1 MILEGFTTGLYP
13 SEQCIIMCSPTVPL
27 HYNPSTLS
35 EFRSR
40 QDVTDPCACPSPG
53 SQQQRESITLR
64 VELVVANSECARAC
78 FPSFYMQYMC
88 HITCINQ

>member
-1 MILEGFTTGLYP
+1 VILEGFTTGLSP

-27 HYNPSTLS
+27 HYSPSTLS

-40 QDVTDPCACPSPG
+40 QDATAPCARPSPG
-53 SQQQRESITLR
+53 SRRRRESITPR

-88 HITCINQ
+88 HIPCINQ

>member
-1 MILEGFTTGLYP
+1 MILEGFTTGLSP

-27 HYNPSTLS
+27 YYNPSTLS
-35 EFRSR
+35 EFWSW
-40 QDVTDPCACPSPG
+40 QDATAPCVRPSPG
-53 SQQQRESITLR
+53 SRQQRESITLR
-64 VELVVANSECARAC
+64 IELVVANSECAHAC